1 MTWVINWAMTLRT
14 AVLSLLMPM
23 MLAVLVLGCD
33 SNPPPLMPAVK
44 QFQTEEQKS
53 LHVADMRSNHMH
65 RLTHKRDE
73 TMYQGIRTPKHSFN
87 ACINCH
93 VPAPTTDKVVKH
105 TDPEHFCATCH
116 IEVAVKLDCFQ
127 CHADRP
133 AVETAEVVKP

>member
-1 MTWVINWAMTLRT
+1 MTLSRLLNLT
-14 AVLSLLMPM
+14 TLLPALLAMSLATL
-23 MLAVLVLGCD
+23 LVGCD
-33 SNPPPLMPAVK
+33 SKPPALMSAVK
-44 QFQTEEQKS
+44 QFQTEEQKT
-53 LHVADMRSNHMH
+53 LHVADMRSNHMN
-65 RLTHKRDE
+65 RLTHKRNE
-73 TMYQGIRTPKHSFN
+73 TMYQGVRTPKHSFN

-93 VPAPTTDKVVKH
+93 VPAPTADKVVKH